1 MNKNFLPKFKGDR
14 IYSLSEHNLSEDYLI
29 NPKPKKTLGSK
40 ITAALALAMVTLPV
54 LSVGIAN
61 YYFDRQGI
69 NKQEIRSRG
78 SDTSKSTEDRLAQ
91 RNQTLTIVLISTGTT
106 ALIVGTITAL
116 WTIRVTSWNY
126 QQAEKF
132 AKQRKEEQKKLFQEF
147 IKYLSRSLDAEEI
160 LEATV
165 EEAQKI
171 LECDRVFVYSLKQH
185 EYGKIIAEAVLPG
198 WKRALDKTLED
209 PSWEARAIEK
219 HDGVSYYAFDN
230 IDHANLSP
238 TYLEQLEKLEVKANL
253 VVPIYHEQQFLAILS
268 AHHCAEP
275 HHWQQEEKEFLT
287 ELAAR
292 VSFALD
298 NIKILAEASSILK
311 QAKTEE
317 YWTQSL
323 TEIIGHLRKSLG
335 EEEILNVAVEKIR
348 KILTCDR
355 VVVYSLDRDNYGM
368 VIAESVAGG
377 WKRSLGLVIEDPCF
391 DSKYIKA
398 YSQGQAKAID
408 NIYEAG
414 LSECYLEQLEKLEVK
429 ASLVTPIIFNDCL
442 FGLIIAHQCSEPRS
456 WQQNETRWIA
466 QVAERVGFT
475 LDNAKL
481 SQEQQDLLKRLE
493 TEAEWN
499 QLFSDTVGYIRQSLE
514 KEDILHAT
522 VEQVR
527 QVLKCDRAVV
537 YSLNE
542 NNYGMVIEESVA
554 VGWTRVV
561 GQTIEDPCFAVDYIN
576 KYSDG
581 RVKATDNIYETKMTD
596 CYLEQLEKL
605 EVKANLVTPIL
616 HEQKLFGLL
625 IAHQCSA
632 PRSWQQYEIRWLTQ
646 IARQVGFALDNAEI
660 LKRSQNQEQTSLVT
674 LTDYKKLP
682 TEIVSIENNTIEQ
695 DRDPV
700 EQDIAI
706 VQEKLVETKKKIK
719 QINQATQKLLQI
731 QESINNK
738 SKKNK

>member
-1 MNKNFLPKFKGDR
+1 MNKNLLPESKGDR
-14 IYSLSEHNLSEDYLI
+14 IYSLSQHNLSENSFI
-29 NPKPKKTLGSK
+29 NSKPKKTLSSK
-40 ITAALALAMVTLPV
+40 ITAALAIAMVTLPV

-69 NKQEIRSRG
+69 NKQEIRARG
-78 SDTSKSTEDRLAQ
+78 TDTPAITTTQLAQ
-91 RNQTLTIVLISTGTT
+91 RNRMLTIVLVSTGTT
-106 ALIVGTITAL
+106 ALIVGIITAW
-116 WTIRVTSWNY
+116 WTIRITSWNY
-126 QQAEKF
+126 QQAEKL
-132 AKQRKEEQKKLFQEF
+132 AKQRKEQQKKLFQEF
-147 IKYLSRSLDAEEI
+147 IKYLSRALDAEEI

-198 WKRALDKTLED
+198 LKRALDKTLED
-209 PSWEARAIEK
+209 PSLEVRYIEK
-219 HDGVSYYAFDN
+219 HGDVSFYAFDD
-230 IDHANLSP
+230 IDRANLSP
-238 TYLEQLEKLEVKANL
+238 RYLEQLEKLEVKANL
-253 VVPIYHEQQFLAILS
+253 VVPICHENEFLAILS
-268 AHHCAEP
+268 AHHCATP
-275 HHWQQEEKEFLT
+275 HDWQQEEKEFLT

-298 NIKILAEASSILK
+298 NIKILAEASSLLA

-317 YWTQSL
+317 YWTQL
-323 TEIIGHLRKSLG
+323 LNEMVGHLRQSLQ
-335 EEEILNVAVEKIR
+335 EEEILNIAVEKIR
-348 KILTCDR
+348 QVLTCDR
-355 VVVYSLDRDNYGM
+355 VLVYSLNEDRYGM

-377 WKRSLGLVIEDPCF
+377 WMRSLGLVIEDPCF
-391 DSKYIKA
+391 DSKCMKA
-398 YSQGQAKAID
+398 YSQGRVKATD

-429 ASLVTPIIFNDCL
+429 ANLITPIIVNNKL
-442 FGLIIAHQCSEPRS
+442 FGLLIVHQCSAPRS
-456 WQQNETRWIA
+456 WQENEIRWLT

-475 LDNAKL
+475 LDRAKL

-493 TEAEWN
+493 TEAQWN
-499 QLFSDTVGYIRQSLE
+499 QLFSDTVGYIRQSLQE
-514 KEDILHAT
+514 EDILRTT

-527 QVLKCDRAVV
+527 QVLKCDRVVV

-542 NNYGMVIEESVA
+542 NNYGMAIEESVG
-554 VGWTRVV
+554 VGWTRVL
-561 GQTIEDPCFAVDYIN
+561 GKTIEDPCFATNYIS

-581 RVKATDNIYETKMTD
+581 RVKVTDNIYDAQITD

-616 HEQKLFGLL
+616 HQQKLFGLL
-625 IAHQCSA
+625 IAHQCSQ

-660 LKRSQNQEQTSLVT
+660 LKQSQNQKQTDVVT
-674 LTDYKKLP
+674 LANYKELP
-682 TEIVSIENNTIEQ
+682 TEIIPVETTAIEISQDSI
-695 DRDPV
+695 
-700 EQDIAI
+700 EQDIAM
-706 VQEKLVETKKKIK
+706 VQEKLVETKEKIK

-731 QESINNK
+731 QDSINSKLKRNK
-738 SKKNK
+738 